1 MILGELNAR
10 QVDRIVK
17 MLTGMPAKIRNKILR
32 RELRNAAKK
41 LKPSARSATPV
52 ASGKLRRSVK
62 VRAAKRSRKGIGVL
76 VGYNDKP
83 YSGDTFYGAF
93 LEWGYR
99 WGKRRSAK
107 TILRESRR
115 RRRLTDAQR
124 AQVKAEND
132 TRKKIPGKYMLTK
145 VADANGPAVLDQAI
159 VAIGKA
165 IQDEDRNA

>member
-1 MILGELNAR
+1 MILGQLNER

-41 LKPSARSATPV
+41 LKPPARSATPV

-99 WGKRRSAK
+99 WGKRKSAK
-107 TILRESRR
+107 TVLRESRR

-165 IQDEDRNA
+165 IQDEARNA